1 MRRERRRGWGDNE
14 SYSGGEEYCTSLLRV
29 QTFIIDFFAE
39 FLCPGSDSCAVGAAS
54 LYRRFEALFCL
65 LPSGAIAQLDMAP
78 SPLKAAISSLFS
90 KSLTRSVRSSDAETA
105 RRPSEAYEF
114 VFGRPTLAGRIGLKA
129 TKVEESPSKFEI
141 SGLKKGVVCVFGL
154 SSLTNS
160 RYLPVPRLIP
170 SMLARFT
177 ITSPTS

>member
-1 MRRERRRGWGDNE
+1 M
-14 SYSGGEEYCTSLLRV
+14 
-29 QTFIIDFFAE
+29 
-39 FLCPGSDSCAVGAAS
+39 
-54 LYRRFEALFCL
+54 YRRFEALFCL
-65 LPSGAIAQLDMAP
+65 LPSGTIAQLDMAP
-78 SPLKAAISSLFS
+78 VSLFS

-105 RRPSEAYEF
+105 RRPSEVYEF
-114 VFGRPTLAGRIGLKA
+114 VSGGPTLAGRIGLKA

-141 SGLKKGVVCVFGL
+141 SDLKKGVVCVFGL